1 MPPREPYSTVQFKST
16 APGSPRLSV
25 PHRTRHTDWRT
36 TAKGGIDGSDQ
47 TGTISMIGRKTT
59 GRLAFAAK
67 ARSRAE
73 DRRSSAGAR
82 RVRSFVL
89 DGGEMALPRGDEGQ
103 LRKPLKNKHKS
114 AWLHVHCYHHLL
126 PPATQCLRGPSRC
139 GAPTVARAPQGTR
152 CTGLTRAAALSAGRR
167 EMPQG
172 IQASSSF
179 RNTTAYWKPWPRGS
193 H

>member
-1 MPPREPYSTVQFKST
+1 MAANLRPTRTGWSCFIAKPRSHGWHLYKGATRNHTSAQRGSNGLTRCGLAIFDESEPTRLT
-16 APGSPRLSV
+16 AGRV
-25 PHRTRHTDWRT
+25 KR
-36 TAKGGIDGSDQ
+36 GGH
-47 TGTISMIGRKTT
+47 
-59 GRLAFAAK
+59 
-67 ARSRAE
+67 
-73 DRRSSAGAR
+73 
-82 RVRSFVL
+82 
-89 DGGEMALPRGDEGQ
+89 PRGDEGQ
-103 LRKPLKNKHKS
+103 LRKILKNKHKS

-179 RNTTAYWKPWPRGS
+179 RNTAAYWKPWPRGS